1 MRAIQCLGFL
11 LYVFFLT
18 SLPAPLKAAE
28 PGRQQSVGLVL
39 SGGGAKGVAHI
50 GVIKAL
56 EENGIPID
64 YITGTSMGAIVGGLY
79 ACGYTTDEMM
89 ELLLSPYFTAMSK
102 GSIDP
107 AYDYYFTSEPASP
120 RLLSIPLGKT
130 PPEVAKRFDPQSLI
144 APTPM
149 AFGFMEIFSAYME
162 QCGGN
167 FDNLFVPYRCV
178 ASNISKRRPEI
189 HRSGNLGECVRSS
202 MSFPMVFQ
210 PVLMNGDML
219 VDGGLYDNFP
229 VNVMTEDFH
238 PDIMLGIDVGA
249 PDVWPP
255 NSFID
260 EISTLVEQPQ
270 NHEVPAELGMRMR
283 IDLMEFGLLD
293 FAAAKQIYQIGYD
306 HAMAM
311 MDSIKSRVSAHRA
324 PQEVVSRRAAFKRA
338 TPPLSFSKV
347 TVEGA
352 SAKQNKFLE
361 SFFKPEGGADTI
373 SIDRARTAFYR
384 AYSTGKIKT
393 LTPLAVQD
401 GPNTLTLN
409 IEATMKNRLSA
420 GIGGHITSSDNSF
433 LYLSLDYS
441 TLSYRSLSASVGVWL
456 GQSYLA
462 GAIEGSINLDT
473 SFPSAIYIQGVASR
487 RAYHETEKAFFSK
500 AGPAWLINCE
510 YFGKASWGLAI
521 GSRGRAAAGI
531 GGAHLY
537 NSFYGTND
545 YTFGRDHSVQDLG
558 QVFAGLDFSTIDN
571 INFPTTGY
579 YYSVKVAGVLGKTDY
594 HAATGE
600 KIDGT
605 KRSWAQFNA
614 TARHYLDLG
623 RHASLGLEGEAV
635 LSSRP
640 LLETYSASIAAAPDF
655 NPTPASNNY
664 FDAGRRANSYIA
676 VSVVPIWK
684 LNSSFSARVNASCF
698 APMRR
703 ILPAENGTARYSRW
717 FDSTEFFGELDLVY
731 HLPFADLSGYANYS
745 SSVHRF
751 NFGISLGVYLKA
763 PKFL

>member
-311 MDSIKSRVSAHRA
+311 MDSIKSRVSARRS

-352 SAKQNKFLE
+352 SAKQNTFLE

-373 SIDRARTAFYR
+373 GIDRARTAFYR
-384 AYSTGKIKT
+384 AYSTGK
-393 LTPLAVQD
+393 
-401 GPNTLTLN
+401 
-409 IEATMKNRLSA
+409 
-420 GIGGHITSSDNSF
+420 
-433 LYLSLDYS
+433 
-441 TLSYRSLSASVGVWL
+441 
-456 GQSYLA
+456 
-462 GAIEGSINLDT
+462 
-473 SFPSAIYIQGVASR
+473 
-487 RAYHETEKAFFSK
+487 
-500 AGPAWLINCE
+500 
-510 YFGKASWGLAI
+510 
-521 GSRGRAAAGI
+521 
-531 GGAHLY
+531 
-537 NSFYGTND
+537 
-545 YTFGRDHSVQDLG
+545 
-558 QVFAGLDFSTIDN
+558 
-571 INFPTTGY
+571 
-579 YYSVKVAGVLGKTDY
+579 
-594 HAATGE
+594 
-600 KIDGT
+600 
-605 KRSWAQFNA
+605 
-614 TARHYLDLG
+614 
-623 RHASLGLEGEAV
+623 
-635 LSSRP
+635 SRP
-640 LLETYSASIAAAPDF
+640 SLRLQCRMAPTRW
-655 NPTPASNNY
+655 PST
-664 FDAGRRANSYIA
+664 
-676 VSVVPIWK
+676 
-684 LNSSFSARVNASCF
+684 
-698 APMRR
+698 
-703 ILPAENGTARYSRW
+703 SR
-717 FDSTEFFGELDLVY
+717 
-731 HLPFADLSGYANYS
+731 P
-745 SSVHRF
+745 R
-751 NFGISLGVYLKA
+751 
-763 PKFL
+763 